1 MRELFSNL
9 TTDQADTCGLVLSS
23 SGISYRVKRGRKG
36 WEIWVEESEYDIALA
51 AIKQYFKENQDSS
64 LPEDTDREEF
74 QKTYTGIWFS
84 VVLCAWY
91 ITYLSGPG
99 RKLFIHTYGA
109 ASEAILK
116 GELYRIV
123 TALML
128 HADVVHLLGN
138 MVGIAI
144 FGTAVCGIMG
154 RGLGW
159 FMILLTGIFGNFI
172 NAVFLKTG
180 HLSIGASTAIFGA
193 IGILAGHQF
202 LERFRQPGQRM
213 KAWLPLAGGIALLG
227 FLGSGAHTDLTAHLF
242 GFLSGLVLATIK
254 GVFFKHPLP
263 GIGQNF
269 FMVLFVGVLVAAW
282 ITGFSHG

>member
-1 MRELFSNL
+1 MQALFSNL
-9 TTDQADTCGLVLSS
+9 TTDQADTCGLVLSA
-23 SGISYRVKRGRKG
+23 SGVSYRVKRGRKG
-36 WEIWVEESEYDIALA
+36 WEIWVEESEYDTALA
-51 AIKQYFKENQDSS
+51 AIKQYFKENQVSS
-64 LPEDTDREEF
+64 LPEDTGREEF
-74 QKTYTGIWFS
+74 QKTYTGVWFS
-84 VVLCAWY
+84 AVLCAWY

-242 GFLSGLVLATIK
+242 GFLSGLVLAIIK
-254 GVFFKHPLP
+254 GVFFKHPLT

-282 ITGFSHG
+282 VTGFSHG

>member
-1 MRELFSNL
+1 MQALFSNL
-9 TTDQADTCGLVLSS
+9 TTDQADTCGLVLSA
-23 SGISYRVKRGRKG
+23 SGVSYRVKRGRKG
-36 WEIWVEESEYDIALA
+36 WEIWVEESEYDTALA
-51 AIKQYFKENQDSS
+51 GIKQYFQENQDIS
-64 LPEDTDREEF
+64 LPEDTGREGF
-74 QKTYTGIWFS
+74 QKTYSGIWFS

-91 ITYLSGPG
+91 LTYLSGPG
-99 RKLFIHTYGA
+99 RKSFIYAYGA
-109 ASEAILK
+109 ASDAILK
-116 GELYRIV
+116 GELYRTV

-128 HADVVHLLGN
+128 HADAVHLLGN
-138 MVGIAI
+138 MAGIAI

-202 LERFRQPGQRM
+202 LERFRRPGQRM

-242 GFLSGLVLATIK
+242 GFLSGLVLAIIR
-254 GVFFKHPLP
+254 GVFFKHPLTNS
-263 GIGQNF
+263 GQNA

>member
-1 MRELFSNL
+1 MQALFSNL
-9 TTDQADTCGLVLSS
+9 TTDQADTCGLVLSA
-23 SGISYRVKRGRKG
+23 SGVSYRVKRGRKG
-36 WEIWVEESEYDIALA
+36 WEIWVEESEYDTALA

-64 LPEDTDREEF
+64 LPEDTGREEF
-74 QKTYTGIWFS
+74 QKTYTGVWFS
-84 VVLCAWY
+84 AVLCAWY

-99 RKLFIHTYGA
+99 RKLFIQTYGA

-202 LERFRQPGQRM
+202 LERFRRPGQRM

-242 GFLSGLVLATIK
+242 GFLSGLVLAIIK
-254 GVFFKHPLP
+254 GVFFKHPLT
-263 GIGQNF
+263 GIGQNA

>member
-1 MRELFSNL
+1 MQALFSNL
-9 TTDQADTCGLVLSS
+9 TTEQADTCGLVLSA
-23 SGISYRVKRGRKG
+23 SGVSYRVKRGRKG
-36 WEIWVEESEYDIALA
+36 WEIWVEESEYDTALA
-51 AIKQYFKENQDSS
+51 GIKQYFQENQDSS
-64 LPEDTDREEF
+64 LPEDTDGQGF

-109 ASEAILK
+109 ASDAILK

-128 HADVVHLLGN
+128 HADAVHLMGN

-242 GFLSGLVLATIK
+242 GFLSGLVLAIIS
-254 GVFFKHPLP
+254 GVFFKHPLTNS
-263 GIGQNF
+263 GQNA

>member
-242 GFLSGLVLATIK
+242 GFLSGLVLAIIK
-254 GVFFKHPLP
+254 GVFFKHPLT
-263 GIGQNF
+263 GIGQNA